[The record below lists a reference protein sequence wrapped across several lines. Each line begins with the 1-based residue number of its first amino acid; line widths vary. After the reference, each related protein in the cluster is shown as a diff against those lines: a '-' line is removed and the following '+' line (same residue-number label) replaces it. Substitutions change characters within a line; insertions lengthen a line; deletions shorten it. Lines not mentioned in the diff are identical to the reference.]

1 LKYVKLNNRSSIQN
15 IKEVRDIKR
24 TMKLL
29 REIWIQVGV
38 EKIDTHKGVSVK
50 ALLNSG
56 ATGLFADKKFV
67 EK

>member
-15 IKEVRDIKR
+15 IKEVKDVKR

>member
-1 LKYVKLNNRSSIQN
+1 
-15 IKEVRDIKR
+15 
-24 TMKLL
+24 MKLL

-50 ALLNSG
+50 VLLNSG
-56 ATGLFADKKFV
+56 ATWLFADKKFV

>member
-50 ALLNSG
+50 VLLNSG
-56 ATGLFADKKFV
+56 ATWLFADKKFV

>member
-50 ALLNSG
+50 VLLNSG